1 MSARSKLNSIE
12 KLTFKALI
20 DNEITHESFTT
31 YKVIGQ
37 NERIVVLKFQG

>member
-12 KLTFKALI
+12 KLIFKALI

-31 YKVIGQ
+31 DKVIGQ